1 MSYFSSDTITFEAAM
16 RDLAGGSDK
25 AREHAA
31 AALADAR
38 TADEKAEATRAL
50 IDALGDRRSQVRAAA
65 ARSLGELGLA
75 DAVEPLITALDD
87 GAAPVRQVAAIAL
100 GMLGFRE
107 AFDALAAALAD
118 GPADLRFQ
126 AARSLV
132 EIDPERATAPLLAAA
147 EGESDPAV
155 LGEVGLALGEVGDPA
170 VADTLAARL
179 DELEG
184 EPLFDVAYGLARL
197 GDRRAAGPLA
207 AVIGHR
213 EHSWDAI
220 EGLEMVGGM
229 DASDA
234 LAAASSDRKLAPE
247 LRLRAAAAVLV
258 VGKPA
263 DQPAARQALLEGL
276 TAWRHH
282 IRALSVSEL
291 GRVGGDWAIDS
302 LERLRGR
309 RRGAALEVEI
319 DGALAA
325 IRGRG

>member
-1 MSYFSSDTITFEAAM
+1 MSYFSSDTITFEAAL

-25 AREHAA
+25 AREQAA
-31 AALADAR
+31 AALGDVRAP
-38 TADEKAEATRAL
+38 DEKAQAVKAL
-50 IDALGDRRSQVRAAA
+50 VDALGDRRSQVRAAA

-75 DAVEPLITALDD
+75 ESLEPLVAALDD

-132 EIDPERATAPLLAAA
+132 EIDPERATGPLVAAA
-147 EGESDPAV
+147 GSESDPAV
-155 LGEVGLALGEVGDPA
+155 LGEIGLALGEIGDGA
-170 VADTLAARL
+170 VVDVLAGRL

-184 EPLFDVAYGLARL
+184 EPRFDVAYGLARL
-197 GDRRAAGPLA
+197 GDRRAAAALA
-207 AVIGHR
+207 SVIGDR

-220 EGLEMVGGM
+220 EGLEMIGGIE
-229 DASDA
+229 AAEA
-234 LAAASSDRKLAPE
+234 LAAATVSRKLAPE
-247 LRLRAAAAVLV
+247 LKLRAAAAVLA

-263 DQPAARQALLEGL
+263 DQPGAREALVEGL
-276 TAWRHH
+276 SAWRHH
-282 IRALSVSEL
+282 LRALAISEL
-291 GRVGGDWAIDS
+291 GRVGGDWAIES
-302 LERLRGR
+302 LERLRDR
-309 RRGAALEVEI
+309 RRGAALQLEI

-325 IRGRG
+325 IRGRS